1 MAVTAADVAM
11 AVGGAL
17 EGVLVAEMTMATTT
31 MEVPRQEV
39 PAAAEVVVVVVVV
52 VDGSLAPQH
61 PEGVDEEQ
69 PGRHL
74 QMTSMVN

>member
-17 EGVLVAEMTMATTT
+17 EEVLVAEMTMATTT

-39 PAAAEVVVVVVVV
+39 PAAAEVVVVVVV
-52 VDGSLAPQH
+52 DGSLAPQH

-69 PGRHL
+69 PGQHL